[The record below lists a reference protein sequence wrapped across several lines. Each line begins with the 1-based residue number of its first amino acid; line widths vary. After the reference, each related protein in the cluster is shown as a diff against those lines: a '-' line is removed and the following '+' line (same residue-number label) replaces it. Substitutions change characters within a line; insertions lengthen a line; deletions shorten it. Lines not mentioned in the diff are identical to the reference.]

1 MSNSVTI
8 NEESDQH
15 DQFDA
20 SQLLKIKAVAKHD
33 LFDLPT
39 YTDASPPSYTDIPE
53 ISLQSGGNLELGQKV
68 LDDSTSI
75 NNTSGLNNATSLGSS
90 EIPVNHTVEQSNLN
104 LEKADSDSD
113 SLLIKTEQSGG
124 VADFNPENIDLNDF
138 KESVNPADPSDN
150 KDQTDHP
157 EYNLLKEDKP
167 EAPEWIHP
175 DLSIEDD
182 HDMVSK
188 MNQEEIESHVNAYLE
203 NYYSGEYA
211 KYQKYFQYCYSA
223 SNQKYSIRKDNKGNI
238 YLCPRL
244 LLPKENKAKKVK
256 ENVNQVFTDTEFTT
270 NYLIKLTPPQY
281 RRVTQTLKD
290 INNELNVLSGDI
302 KLMQQ
307 ELIEQGAEIHDED
320 VKHFKKLRR
329 KFYKLINKKYV
340 YTKYYQEI
348 NGLNVTE
355 TQTPVYAKEII
366 TDVDKDDNKIYKF
379 KTHMVNASET
389 LMQNMALQIQDDLK
403 NYTNVINHNRDD
415 QKGYQDVIKFFLNEK
430 RNNQDKIQK
439 ELSTLVSLE
448 KERIDYLIEKLPIL
462 DIKKDPFN

>member
-1 MSNSVTI
+1 
-8 NEESDQH
+8 
-15 DQFDA
+15 
-20 SQLLKIKAVAKHD
+20 
-33 LFDLPT
+33 
-39 YTDASPPSYTDIPE
+39 
-53 ISLQSGGNLELGQKV
+53 
-68 LDDSTSI
+68 
-75 NNTSGLNNATSLGSS
+75 
-90 EIPVNHTVEQSNLN
+90 
-104 LEKADSDSD
+104 
-113 SLLIKTEQSGG
+113 
-124 VADFNPENIDLNDF
+124 
-138 KESVNPADPSDN
+138 
-150 KDQTDHP
+150 
-157 EYNLLKEDKP
+157 
-167 EAPEWIHP
+167 
-175 DLSIEDD
+175 
-182 HDMVSK
+182 
-188 MNQEEIESHVNAYLE
+188 
-203 NYYSGEYA
+203 
-211 KYQKYFQYCYSA
+211 
-223 SNQKYSIRKDNKGNI
+223 
-238 YLCPRL
+238 
-244 LLPKENKAKKVK
+244 
-256 ENVNQVFTDTEFTT
+256 
-270 NYLIKLTPPQY
+270 
-281 RRVTQTLKD
+281 
-290 INNELNVLSGDI
+290 
-302 KLMQQ
+302 MQQ